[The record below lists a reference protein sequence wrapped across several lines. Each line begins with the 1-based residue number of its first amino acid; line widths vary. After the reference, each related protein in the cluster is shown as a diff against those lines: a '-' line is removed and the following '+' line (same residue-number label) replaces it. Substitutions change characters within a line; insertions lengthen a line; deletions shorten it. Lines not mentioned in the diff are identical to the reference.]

1 MSVLL
6 LWLEGPGGGQVKT
19 LPQGTAQALWGKRG
33 TGAFLCHSSSQA
45 GRGLVLVV
53 FLVKAGAIQRR
64 AGGTLGSVVEAI
76 GRRAELRDLGRCGA
90 LPVFV
95 IISVRVPAGGAGVG
109 GERVFRAAVLR
120 AGLVQ
125 ALGRVL
131 WRPNQELRPSAW
143 QPGTPTSF
151 TQVMSGLTFGKSEKK
166 IDRGEKSELLCC
178 KVSLPITCIN
188 TATSLLHVLVIVFYE
203 YN

>member
-1 MSVLL
+1 M
-6 LWLEGPGGGQVKT
+6 
-19 LPQGTAQALWGKRG
+19 
-33 TGAFLCHSSSQA
+33 
-45 GRGLVLVV
+45 LVV
-53 FLVKAGAIQRR
+53 VLVKAGAVGAIERR
-64 AGGTLGSVVEAI
+64 AGGTFSSVVEAV
-76 GRRAELRDLGRCGA
+76 GRRAELGDLGGCGA
-90 LPVFV
+90 FPVYV
-95 IISVRVPAGGAGVG
+95 IVPAGGAGVG
-109 GERVFRAAVLR
+109 GDRVFRAAVLR